1 MVVRENKKVLAKR
14 GEDLKRKK
22 SVTNGRWR
30 RRDKREKRDGRE
42 FERRWVLLGK
52 QALNK
57 ELIEVLRAKKKREE
71 REKSSF
77 FYWQRGRQC
86 VLVKG
91 IKKEEEEGGGASF
104 ALLAL
109 SGIKGLRHVESSVS
123 ESGEDKWERTTKRIM
138 KRNVLRKEIGP

>member
-1 MVVRENKKVLAKR
+1 V
-14 GEDLKRKK
+14 
-22 SVTNGRWR
+22 
-30 RRDKREKRDGRE
+30 
-42 FERRWVLLGK
+42 
-52 QALNK
+52 K
-57 ELIEVLRAKKKREE
+57 EKREE
-71 REKSSF
+71 RWERVWEEVGFAGEASTKQGAYRSVEGQKEERGEREKQF